1 MSGGPPIDVPDEFLK
16 FARWLNAET
25 LRLGPQGMV
34 AEAARGTLTAAE
46 RPICRA
52 FIDEVLRRVSD
63 DQKLHDLL
71 MGSGARLYIEKPAGA
86 RYLLTL
92 MRDAL

>member
-1 MSGGPPIDVPDEFLK
+1 MSGGRPIDIPDAFFK
-16 FARWLNAET
+16 FARWLNLET
-25 LRLGPQGMV
+25 LKLGPEGMV
-34 AEAARGTLTAAE
+34 AEAAMGSLTAAE

-52 FIDEVLRRVSD
+52 FIDEVLQRVTD

-71 MGSGARLYIEKPAGA
+71 KNSTRLYIEKPEGA

>member
-1 MSGGPPIDVPDEFLK
+1 MSGGPPIDIPEEFFK
-16 FARWLNAET
+16 FALWLNPET

-34 AEAARGTLTAAE
+34 EKAAAGSLTAAE

-52 FIDEVLRRVSD
+52 FIDEVLRRVTD

-71 MGSGARLYIEKPAGA
+71 KGSARLYIEKPAGA
-86 RYLLTL
+86 RYLLIL